1 MGSNVGMPLLVSLV
15 LADVMEVISADD
27 DGAIHL
33 GRFDTAG
40 EDTSTDGN
48 VTSEWALVVNIVA
61 CDRREMV

>member
-1 MGSNVGMPLLVSLV
+1 MPLLVSLV

-40 EDTSTDGN
+40 KDASTDGDI
-48 VTSEWALVVNIVA
+48 TSEWALVVNVVS
-61 CDRREMV
+61 CSRMKMVERGD